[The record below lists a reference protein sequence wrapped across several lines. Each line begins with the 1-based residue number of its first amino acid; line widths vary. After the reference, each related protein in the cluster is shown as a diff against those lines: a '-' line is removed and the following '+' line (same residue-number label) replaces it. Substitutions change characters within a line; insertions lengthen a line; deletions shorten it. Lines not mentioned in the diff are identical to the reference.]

1 MVNFTMRAVEV
12 ESEGSG
18 EGGDH
23 WSGDGS
29 ASFIAAG
36 LYQHPSVAGDADEYH
51 AHEDSASAPRTARD
65 NP

>member
-1 MVNFTMRAVEV
+1 MVNFAMRAVEV
-12 ESEGSG
+12 VSEGSG

-36 LYQHPSVAGDADEYH
+36 LYQHPSVAATQTRTTPTKIVQ
-51 AHEDSASAPRTARD
+51 APRTARD

>member
-1 MVNFTMRAVEV
+1 MVNFAMRAVEV
-12 ESEGSG
+12 VSEESG

-23 WSGDGS
+23 WSG
-29 ASFIAAG
+29 ASIIATG
-36 LYQHPSVAGDADEYH
+36 LYQHPSVACDADEYH